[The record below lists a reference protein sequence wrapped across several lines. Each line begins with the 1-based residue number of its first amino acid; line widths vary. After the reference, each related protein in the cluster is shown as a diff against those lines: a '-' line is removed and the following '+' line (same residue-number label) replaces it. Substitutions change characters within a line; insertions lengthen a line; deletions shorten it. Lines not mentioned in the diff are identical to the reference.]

1 MVLTPQFASQM
12 VISMQ
17 NNMFYRYCKRKVYY
31 NFFMTS
37 LSFKKNA
44 NFVA

>member
-1 MVLTPQFASQM
+1 MVLASQFASQM
-12 VISMQ
+12 VIKVQ
-17 NNMFYRYCKRKVYY
+17 NNRFYRYCKRNAYY

-37 LSFKKNA
+37 FTSKKIT